1 MRLNGERYINM
12 VIYISGPITGEKDY
26 MERFMNAETRINKV
40 TYGDVIINPAYILS
54 ALPDGTSHDIY
65 MSVAMKLLELADT
78 IALLDG
84 WENSEGCKEEVRY
97 AIKQDYL
104 IIEVPNKGRISQ
116 HLGKDY
122 EVLCK

>member
-1 MRLNGERYINM
+1 M
-12 VIYISGPITGEKDY
+12 VIYISGPITGDKDY

-40 TYGDVIINPAYILS
+40 TYGDLIINPAYILS
-54 ALPDGTSHDIY
+54 GLPEGTSHDIY

>member
-12 VIYISGPITGEKDY
+12 VIYISGPIAGQKDY
-26 MERFMNAETRINKV
+26 LDRFMNAETRIEKV
-40 TYGDVIINPAYILS
+40 TNDDVIINPAYILS
-54 ALPDGTSHDIY
+54 GLPEGTSHDTY
-65 MSVAMKLLELADT
+65 MDVSMKLLELADT

-84 WENSEGCKEEVRY
+84 WENSEGCREEVKY
-97 AIKQDYL
+97 AVKQDYL

-122 EVLCK
+122 GVLCK